1 MAETHA
7 HPAAGEAAPF
17 NVSVAQYFMDT
28 AGFHDLA
35 TVLSD
40 TQKIEVS
47 YLSKVTRVSKVLA
60 QTAWPA
66 DLQEQ
71 GLAFGATLA
80 EFAAALEADNV
91 ADAVRLSETV
101 HDAQHELSHAID
113 HWLGDAG
120 PAAGE
125 AEPFN
130 VSVAQYFMDTAG
142 FHDLA
147 TVLSDTQK
155 IEASY
160 VSKVTRVRKVL
171 AQTAWPAD
179 LQEQGLAFGAVLGE
193 FAAALEADNVADA
206 VRLSE
211 EVHDAQHEFSHAIDA
226 WLGTA
231 SDDH

>member
-1 MAETHA
+1 MRRLLIVTSVALAMLACLAACAAVTPTEAPAAPTVAAPPSAIPTNLPPTQAPTEPAPTSTVAPTEAATEMAESHTH
-7 HPAAGEAAPF
+7 
-17 NVSVAQYFMDT
+17 V
-28 AGFHDLA
+28 
-35 TVLSD
+35 
-40 TQKIEVS
+40 
-47 YLSKVTRVSKVLA
+47 
-60 QTAWPA
+60 
-66 DLQEQ
+66 
-71 GLAFGATLA
+71 
-80 EFAAALEADNV
+80 
-91 ADAVRLSETV
+91 
-101 HDAQHELSHAID
+101 
-113 HWLGDAG
+113 
-120 PAAGE
+120 

-160 VSKVTRVRKVL
+160 LSKVTRVGKVL

-179 LQEQGLAFGAVLGE
+179 LREQGLAFGATLDE